1 MLRFTRPTS
10 IVLLS
15 LNIVFISLQDALD
28 VRYLNQLT
36 DTAIDH
42 DHEAFVPVIQYK
54 KGTILSLILYMSEM
68 PGNPLVGG
76 ELYLSQTAV
85 IY

>member
-36 DTAIDH
+36 DTASDH
-42 DHEAFVPVIQYK
+42 QAFVPVIQYK

-68 PGNPLVGG
+68 LGNPLVGG